1 MTHENGMRDRVP
13 GTARGARAFCPV
25 SAIARFLRAGRPRSR
40 AVFGAVGGRRSEVGV
55 RKGAEGFT
63 LVEMM
68 VAVTLVALMALT
80 LWGVLR
86 ISISSWKRG
95 TDFIDAN
102 QRYRTTLDLVQKQMA
117 SIYPLVPP
125 LDLQTG
131 TGVTPIFSGSA
142 SGMQFISLCA
152 LRFRDNP
159 GLTMVS
165 YEVVSGSDG
174 DFSLV
179 ARETR
184 YLGGDPG
191 LQADYEPAE
200 VPATTVFSRLDS
212 LEFEYYDP
220 GTPDLPPQWVKEWSA
235 KDVGRLPMWISLT
248 LVSRDAGG
256 TRQARRIIIPI
267 PAQIDNPQ
275 ANFMDPF
282 NDPRRRGRE

>member
-1 MTHENGMRDRVP
+1 MRYPGRVK
-13 GTARGARAFCPV
+13 R
-25 SAIARFLRAGRPRSR
+25 RPD
-40 AVFGAVGGRRSEVGV
+40 
-55 RKGAEGFT
+55 AEGFT

-68 VAVTLVALMALT
+68 VAVTLVALMALA

-86 ISISSWKRG
+86 ISITSWKRG

-102 QRYRTTLDLVQKQMA
+102 QRYRATLDLVQKQMA

-125 LDLQTG
+125 LDLQMG

-142 SGMQFISLCA
+142 SSMQFISLCA

-159 GLTMVS
+159 GLSLVS
-165 YEVVSGSDG
+165 YEAVAGSDG

-184 YLGGDPG
+184 YLGGDPS
-191 LQADYEPAE
+191 LQADYEQAE
-200 VPATTVFSRLDS
+200 VPAMTIFDRLDS

-235 KDVGRLPMWISLT
+235 KDLGRLPTWISMT
-248 LVSRDAGG
+248 LISRDAGG
-256 TRQARRIIIPI
+256 TQQARRMVIPI
-267 PAQIDNPQ
+267 PAQVDNPQ
-275 ANFMDPF
+275 ASFMDPF
-282 NDPRRRGRE
+282 NDPRRRVRDDDPRTRR